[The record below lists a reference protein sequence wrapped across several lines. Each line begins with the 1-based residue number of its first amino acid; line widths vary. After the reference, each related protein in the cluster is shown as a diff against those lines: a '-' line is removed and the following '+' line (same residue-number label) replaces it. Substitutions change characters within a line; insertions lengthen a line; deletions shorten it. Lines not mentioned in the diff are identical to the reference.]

1 MARKS
6 KSARE
11 ADLHAEALQQFDDSY
26 TATRY
31 DREQALASRRF
42 VNIRGAQWDWA
53 AGTFDNK
60 MMLEIDHV
68 SGEVIRI
75 ANEYRKNRISAMFLP
90 SDGSEADDLADAC
103 AARYR
108 ADTLDAQGR
117 EARDTAFYGALEG
130 GFGGMRLRAEYEE
143 RGDEGEQR
151 ICLEPINDA
160 ESCLFFDA
168 NAKRKDKSDAEHAFL
183 VTPWTRRAY
192 VKEYGED
199 AASWPETMVQRPAFQ
214 WFGNGTD
221 LVYVAEYFMK
231 EEGKE
236 TFRVFEG
243 FAGEKQEYLEDD
255 LDAEKLAELKA
266 TGFKE
271 IEPRTDDYDRIVK
284 YVMNGAKIL
293 SGPEVVPGRN
303 IPLVPQYGYR
313 SVIDHI
319 ERFRGHVLKQMDPQI
334 VYNLQVSKVGETA
347 AASSIEKPIFTSEQ
361 IKGWE
366 NYWQRDNIDN
376 NAFMVIN
383 PIKDA
388 MGQSMPSGPIAF
400 TKSPDVAPAVG
411 ALIQLT
417 KQDILDMNGNQQNT
431 EMVNPN
437 VSGIAL
443 ELAQGKSDMRSSAFI
458 DGAVDA
464 EIRVAEIWLDMA
476 AEVYVEKGR
485 KLKTLT
491 EDGNRG
497 SVEIGK
503 EIFDPKTGK
512 IKPEIDFSRAKMDV
526 IAEAGPTSA
535 SRRQAI
541 VRTMM
546 GLMQYATDPADQKK
560 LQAYAMMNMEGEGL
574 QDMRDDARRQL
585 LAMGVVKPTK
595 EEEAEM
601 QAAQQPAAPD
611 PNAVLAD
618 AMAKEA
624 EAKAVKAVADTAL
637 AQAKTQQTQAD
648 TAKTLA
654 EIPIAQQESALKTA
668 TALANELNQTGGMTP
683 NAGQ

>member
-6 KSARE
+6 KSERE
-11 ADLHAEALQQFDDSY
+11 ADLHAEALQQFEDSY

-53 AGTFDNK
+53 QGTFDNK

-75 ANEYRKNRISAMFLP
+75 ANEYRKNRIAAQFMP
-90 SDGSEADDLADAC
+90 ADGTEADDLSDAC

-108 ADTLDAQGR
+108 ADTQDAQGR

-130 GFGGMRLRAEYEE
+130 GYGGMRLRAEYEA
-143 RGDEGEQR
+143 DEGGYQR

-160 ESCLFFDA
+160 ESSLFFDA
-168 NAKRKDKSDAEHAFL
+168 NAKRKDKSDADHAFL
-183 VTPWTRRAY
+183 ITPWTRRAY
-192 VKEYGED
+192 VRKYGED
-199 AASWPETMVQRPAFQ
+199 TASWPSELMGQYTFP
-214 WFGNGTD
+214 WFGDGVD
-221 LVYVAEYFMK
+221 LVYVAEYFFK

-236 TFRVFEG
+236 TFRVFRG
-243 FAGEKQEYLEDD
+243 FADEVQEHLEDD
-255 LDAEKLAELKA
+255 LTEEKVAELLA
-266 TGFKE
+266 TGFVE
-271 IEPRTDDYDRIVK
+271 EEPRTDEYDRIVK

-293 SGPEVVPGRN
+293 AGPEVVPGRN

-313 SVIDHI
+313 AVIDHV

-366 NYWQRDNIDN
+366 NTWQRDNIDN
-376 NAFMVIN
+376 NAFLVIN
-383 PIKDA
+383 AIKDSQ
-388 MGQSMPSGPIAF
+388 GQTMPSGPIAF
-400 TKSPDVAPAVG
+400 TKSPDVPPAVG

-417 KQDILDMNGNQQNT
+417 KQDIADQNGNQQNT

-437 VSGIAL
+437 VSGVAL

-458 DGAVDA
+458 DGAADA
-464 EIRVAEIWLDMA
+464 EMRLAEIWQGMA
-476 AEVYVEKGR
+476 AEIYVETGR
-485 KLKTLT
+485 KLKTLN
-491 EDGNRG
+491 EDGKRG
-497 SVEIGK
+497 TVEIGK
-503 EIFDPKTGK
+503 KIFDPKTGK
-512 IKPEIDFSRAKMDV
+512 LKPEVDFSRAKFDV
-526 IAEAGPTSA
+526 VVDVGPTSA
-535 SRRQAI
+535 SRRMSI

-546 GLMQYATDPADQKK
+546 GMMQFTTDPLDQKK

-574 QDMRDDARRQL
+574 TDMREDARRTL
-585 LAMGVVKPTK
+585 IAMGVVKPTK

-611 PNAVLAD
+611 PNAVVAD
-618 AMAKEA
+618 ALAEEARAKAQKAGADTVLALAKTKET
-624 EAKAVKAVADTAL
+624 EAKTAE
-637 AQAKTQQTQAD
+637 
-648 TAKTLA
+648 TLA
-654 EIPIAQQESALKTA
+654 GIPIAQQESALKTA
-668 TALANELNQTGGMTP
+668 QALANELNQNGADTQ